1 MPTFFEDPT
10 KSMDSAAIQRAIQ
23 AAHARANNAN
33 NTTTRSTGPRTP
45 EGKAASS
52 RNATKHGF
60 TAANPAISSED
71 REAWDALFA
80 SYLQD
85 FQPVTQAE
93 TDAVRRAALA
103 IWKLDRLT
111 QLETALFNLEVE
123 YHGPAIDAY
132 MSEDLTPMERMAAA
146 FKASAGDRVFELC
159 HRYSQAASREH
170 DRSLRTFY
178 FLQSKRLNQACA
190 APPQT
195 PEKAQAPNEL
205 PQNGL
210 RKPVLVPARTET
222 PQTKAL
228 QPLQQEEIAS

>member
-10 KSMDSAAIQRAIQ
+10 KSMDSAAIQRALQ
-23 AAHARANNAN
+23 AAHARANHAH
-33 NTTTRSTGPRTP
+33 TTNRSTGPRTP

-52 RNATKHGF
+52 RNALKHGF
-60 TAANPAISSED
+60 TAANPAISSEERD
-71 REAWDALFA
+71 AWEALFA

-85 FQPVTQAE
+85 FLPVTQAE
-93 TDAVRRAALA
+93 TDAIRRAALA

-159 HRYSQAASREH
+159 HRYSQSASREH
-170 DRSLRTFY
+170 DRALRTFY
-178 FLQSKRLNQACA
+178 FLQSKRLNQAA
-190 APPQT
+190 APPET
-195 PEKAQAPNEL
+195 PEKAQEPNEL
-205 PQNGL
+205 PKNAA

-222 PQTKAL
+222 PQTKTL
-228 QPLQQEEIAS
+228 QPTKTEEIAS